1 MGEETSQAQTLFV
14 GGLPQD
20 ATMEEVKA
28 YFQQFGEVD
37 VDIKF
42 DQQTGRSRG
51 FGFLAYQDPA
61 SVQPCLDNAANHQI
75 RDKWV
80 DVKIYSKGG
89 GKGGKGKGK
98 DGGKGF
104 GAPKGGMKGGGYG
117 GGGGYQGYGKGA
129 PAQQYGG
136 YEQTPQYSGEQT
148 VTSQYAGYGAG
159 GGYAQQPYG
168 GYAQQ
173 PAYQQQSYGGYGQ
186 QQMRY
191 SPY

>member
-20 ATMEEVKA
+20 ATMEEVKG

-37 VDIKF
+37 VDIKI

-51 FGFLAYQDPA
+51 FGFLAYVDPM
-61 SVQPCLDNAANHQI
+61 SVEPCLANAANHQI

-89 GKGGKGKGK
+89 SKGGKDKGKGKGFDKGKGKGK
-98 DGGKGF
+98 GGPPAYG
-104 GAPKGGMKGGGYG
+104 GGGY

-129 PAQQYGG
+129 PAPSPYGGYETAATQSQYGG
-136 YEQTPQYSGEQT
+136 YGGGGA
-148 VTSQYAGYGAG
+148 YAGYG
-159 GGYAQQPYG
+159 G

-173 PAYQQQSYGGYGQ
+173 PAYQQPAAYAGYGMQ
-186 QQMRY
+186 QQRY

>member
-1 MGEETSQAQTLFV
+1 MAEETAQAQTLFV

-20 ATMEEVKA
+20 CTMEEVKA
-28 YFQQFGEVD
+28 YFVQYGEVD

-51 FGFLAYQDPA
+51 FGFLAFQDPM
-61 SVQPCLDNAANHQI
+61 SVQPCIDNASNHQI

-89 GKGGKGKGK
+89 GKGGGKDKGK
-98 DGGKGF
+98 GKGF
-104 GAPKGGMKGGGYG
+104 GAPKGGKGKGPPAYGGGGYG
-117 GGGGYQGYGKGA
+117 GGGYAGYGKGG
-129 PAQQYGG
+129 QSFGGYDQYGG
-136 YEQTPQYSGEQT
+136 GGAAAYGGAAAGG
-148 VTSQYAGYGAG
+148 YAGYGQQQAYAAQPQ
-159 GGYAQQPYG
+159 YAQQQA
-168 GYAQQ
+168 YA
-173 PAYQQQSYGGYGQ
+173 GYGQ